1 MTADA
6 IIKFTDKA
14 KEKVKSY
21 IENSKQ
27 QGMALRISVLERN
40 ETGFQYHFG
49 LDAHQNEHEDDV
61 VVREH
66 GFATRIDAKSAK
78 WLKGATVD
86 WLVKEGKEGFAVVN
100 PNQPLPSD
108 APSDLKATIIRELK
122 TIFDPEIPVNIY
134 DLGLIYNI
142 EIKEDK
148 TVDVTMTLTAPNCP
162 AAEQLPAD
170 VKSKVEGVPS
180 VVKANV
186 NLTWEPAWTPANMS
200 EAARLELNIS
210 I

>member
-27 QGMALRISVLERN
+27 QGMALRISVLERT

-49 LDAHQNEHEDDV
+49 LDAHQNENDDDV
-61 VVREH
+61 VVRDH

-86 WLVKEGKEGFAVVN
+86 WLAKEGKEGFAVVN
-100 PNQPLPSD
+100 PNQALPSD
-108 APSDLKATIIRELK
+108 APGDLKATIIRELK

-142 EIKEDK
+142 QINEDK

-180 VVKANV
+180 VLKANV

>member
-6 IIKFTDKA
+6 IVKFTDKA

-27 QGMALRISVLERN
+27 QGMALRISVLERT

-86 WLVKEGKEGFAVVN
+86 WLAKEGKEGFAVVN